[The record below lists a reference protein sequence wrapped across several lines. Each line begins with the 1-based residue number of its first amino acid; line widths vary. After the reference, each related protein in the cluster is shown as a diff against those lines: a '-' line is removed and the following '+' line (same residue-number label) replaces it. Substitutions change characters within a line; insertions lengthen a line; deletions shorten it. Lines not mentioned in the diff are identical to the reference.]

1 MNSRSQPQCRVLREW
16 LKESFFAAYNAVMIA
31 LRPLRISLFLG
42 VVVTLLMISAAARI
56 QKMKHIS
63 TGLWGGPHI
72 SMKVGAKSA
81 TIEYDCANGVIDG
94 PLVVDA
100 EGHFKL
106 RGTHHRSHGGPVR
119 ADETSSGEP
128 ATYTGSIEGNTMN
141 LTLKVGDADEE
152 TFTLEKGKEGEL
164 FRCK

>member
-1 MNSRSQPQCRVLREW
+1 MNNRTQRQCRVLREW
-16 LKESFFAAYNAVMIA
+16 LKESFFAAYNAIMIA
-31 LRPLRISLFLG
+31 LRISAALSI
-42 VVVTLLMISAAARI
+42 VVTLLMISAAARI
-56 QKMKHIS
+56 QKMKHIA

-100 EGHFKL
+100 NGHFDL
-106 RGTHHRSHGGPVR
+106 HGTHHRAHGGPVR

-128 ATYTGSIEGNTMN
+128 ATYTGSIEGNTMT
-141 LTLKVGDADEE
+141 LVLKVGDADEE
-152 TFTLEKGKEGEL
+152 TFKLEKGKEGDL

>member
-1 MNSRSQPQCRVLREW
+1 MKGRSHPQCRVLREW
-16 LKESFFAAYNAVMIA
+16 LKESFFAAYNAIMIA
-31 LRPLRISLFLG
+31 LRPLRISASLG
-42 VVVTLLMISAAARI
+42 VVLMLLMISAAARI

-72 SMKVGAKSA
+72 SMKVGTKSA

-94 PLVVDA
+94 PLTVDA
-100 EGHFKL
+100 NGNFSL
-106 RGTHHRSHGGPVR
+106 RGTHHRAHGGPIR
-119 ADETSSGEP
+119 ADESSTGEP
-128 ATYTGSIEGNTMN
+128 ATYTGAIEGNTMT

-152 TFTLEKGKEGEL
+152 TFKLEKGKEGEL